1 MRRTYWT
8 AGSVAFCEQA
18 DVWLQT
24 KLKSTVS
31 CIKTN
36 ECFGY
41 SSDLI
46 AFDDNNNQSYRVYKF
61 GAARSLDYIF
71 GRASAGCTYVLS
83 AEAGLII

>member
-8 AGSVAFCEQA
+8 TGSVALCEQA
-18 DVWLQT
+18 EVWLQT
-24 KLKSTVS
+24 KLHRTVS
-31 CIKTN
+31 CMKTN

-46 AFDDNNNQSYRVYKF
+46 AFDDNNNQFYRVYKF

-71 GRASAGCTYVLS
+71 GGASAGCTYVLT
-83 AEAGLII
+83 AEVGLII